1 MHTTKKKYKIGLIG
15 KYLNHSFSKN
25 YFDKKKEEKL
35 IFNFSY
41 DLYEI
46 SSIDQIEKLFK
57 QNNLIGLNITYP
69 YKENILKFINSLD
82 EVAKEIRSVNTIF
95 IDKKTSKISGYNTD
109 WYGFDKSLNNFL
121 KTMNLKALVLGN
133 GGASKAICYCLRKRQ
148 IPYTIVSRNPKKNM
162 ISYDES
168 ELFIKDYKLI
178 INTTVLG
185 SGLYSNKFPKINY
198 NLISD
203 HHFVYDLAYNPTET
217 LFLKKSKKMGAKIKN
232 GYDMLKIQA
241 DKSLELWRNKLKL

>member
-1 MHTTKKKYKIGLIG
+1 MHTTKKYKIGLIG

-25 YFDKKKEEKL
+25 YFDKKREKKL
-35 IFNFSY
+35 KINFSY

-46 SSIDQIEKLFK
+46 SSINEIEKLFK

-69 YKENILKFINSLD
+69 YKEKILKFINSLD
-82 EVAKEIRSVNTIF
+82 EEAKEIKSVNTIF
-95 IDKKTSKISGYNTD
+95 INKKTSKISGHNTD

-148 IPYTIVSRNPKKNM
+148 IPYIIVSRNPKKNM

-168 ELFIKDYKLI
+168 EFFIKNYKLI

-185 SGLYSNKFPKINY
+185 SGLYLNKFPKINY

-203 HHFVYDLAYNPTET
+203 NHFVYDLAYNPKET

-241 DKSLELWRNKLKL
+241 DKSFELWENKLKL